1 MESKCYF
8 DVQYFD
14 TLVLDGKWDEAQKY
28 FLSFTKVDDHPV
40 SIIVLFL
47 MAKHKYL
54 EALDRKDMTTAV
66 DTLRGDLK
74 EYSKFNS
81 DLYNELTWLLT
92 MTNFREHSELA
103 NYTTHSEGR
112 TMLVSELKMLFMAHP
127 IIKEKTKLPAVERD
141 RLKNLMAQSIKWQH
155 FQCANSVP
163 DITMGSLFEDHRC
176 PSHAV
181 RGFAGLTSAQNF
193 AGSTSGQNIAGSTSG
208 QNFAGS
214 TSGQNI
220 AGSTSGQNIAG
231 STSGQN
237 TKNPTSSQRT
247 HNRE

>member
-1 MESKCYF
+1 
-8 DVQYFD
+8 
-14 TLVLDGKWDEAQKY
+14 
-28 FLSFTKVDDHPV
+28 
-40 SIIVLFL
+40 
-47 MAKHKYL
+47 
-54 EALDRKDMTTAV
+54 
-66 DTLRGDLK
+66 
-74 EYSKFNS
+74 
-81 DLYNELTWLLT
+81 
-92 MTNFREHSELA
+92 
-103 NYTTHSEGR
+103 
-112 TMLVSELKMLFMAHP
+112 MLFMSHP

-163 DITMGSLFEDHRC
+163 DITMGSLLEDHRC

-181 RGFAGLTSAQNF
+181 RGFAV
-193 AGSTSGQNIAGSTSG
+193 STSG

-214 TSGQNI
+214 TSGQNF